1 MHLSQ
6 KESSLLEE
14 MKEQEKLCIEK
25 YSKHARCAHDGQLK
39 NLFTQLASAEGQ
51 HLSYFDQIGEGT
63 IPQVATAGGSIPSS
77 FTACY
82 TSETPEKHDDCYLCT
97 DLLSS
102 EKHASAL
109 YDTCVFEFR
118 DEGIR
123 NVFNAIQKQ
132 EQNHGKTLYDYMS
145 VNGMYPVK

>member
-82 TSETPEKHDDCYLCT
+82 TAETPEKHDDCYLCT

-118 DEGIR
+118 DDGIR
-123 NVFNAIQKQ
+123 NVINAIQKQ